1 MLGKMFTVL
10 VAVMVVVVW
19 LTVGTS
25 RADKLLV
32 GYSGI
37 SAELSH
43 LWIANEAG
51 MFKKYGVEVV
61 PIYFSGGNRLMQ
73 TLVSNDI
80 HIGITSGITSA
91 LAIVASADI
100 TIVTDHLNYLTASH
114 YTPQYINKPDH
125 PDCNHK

>member
-1 MLGKMFTVL
+1 MLGKLFTVL

-73 TLVSNDI
+73 GRASNDI
-80 HIGITSGITSA
+80 QIGITTAITSA
-91 LAIVASADI
+91 RAIVPGPDI
-100 TIVTDHLNYLTASH
+100 TLVAGH
-114 YTPQYINKPDH
+114 INKLADQLSTP
-125 PDCNHK
+125 K